1 MRIVTRLNTTLPLS
15 GETVGYH
22 WTQTP
27 VRRSHGY
34 PFYHWLQTEAG
45 VGKIIIGQ
53 QHFLLKAHEGVL
65 LAPFVAHQYYPW
77 ANQTWQTAFLTF
89 SGALAAPIVNY
100 LFPQPFARF
109 HLDASTTGYLQ
120 EHYDCFQQDDAAA
133 TILQSQI
140 IYNFLLLLQQ
150 RVPQTPL
157 TFSQKAIVQPLVAY
171 IHRHYSQKI
180 TNQQLQ
186 AVTQFSV
193 SHTNKVFK
201 NYFNMTPLQYLT
213 DYRLRQAKA
222 LMLSKPEL
230 QIQEIAAATGFE
242 DVSHF
247 IKLFREHNHLTPRQF
262 QRGQS

>member
-1 MRIVTRLNTTLPLS
+1 
-15 GETVGYH
+15 
-22 WTQTP
+22 
-27 VRRSHGY
+27 
-34 PFYHWLQTEAG
+34 
-45 VGKIIIGQ
+45 
-53 QHFLLKAHEGVL
+53 
-65 LAPFVAHQYYPW
+65 
-77 ANQTWQTAFLTF
+77 
-89 SGALAAPIVNY
+89 
-100 LFPQPFARF
+100 
-109 HLDASTTGYLQ
+109 
-120 EHYDCFQQDDAAA
+120 FQQDDAAA

-186 AVTQFSV
+186 TVTQFSV